1 MALGRNTIHKL
12 GKRIR
17 ETYGDGTGL
26 VDEKDLEML
35 QEYRLSYRDDIA
47 AVFKILY
54 DISKRVDKFSIVTYR
69 VKRIKSIVEKLKR
82 FPTAGLENFI
92 DIAGCR
98 CITAGNDSVY
108 KIVKKLRNNT
118 KLQIKQ
124 IKDYI
129 QEPQPEGYQSVHLY
143 VSLKDS
149 DKNAIEIQIRSR
161 KQHDWA
167 TLVEISDVIVEGARL
182 KEYNEPKDL
191 LNFHRILS
199 IPENNLDDSQRKIY
213 FDTIRKYN
221 YIDLLH
227 GVFMQNIALRYQW
240 INTHSSALKN
250 FYLIDSAVGKETII
264 KSYQTFQEAE
274 CAYFDRFKQDFNA
287 NLVLTQI
294 PQVTFEQLSTAY
306 SNYVLSTHNFI
317 GDCLSRCTI
326 EIRNAMQERNV
337 DKYRNALDLYLNVI
351 AHLIIRINQEIYAIN
366 NTSAL
371 KKNPKHREWTSD
383 LQKQIRQLE
392 ARRDKLRDLYRE
404 TRMYD
409 AFIITR
415 LRFQSCGKELSEKYD
430 QLVKQ
435 NLPAQIP
442 PDNGNPRNNI
452 EQDV

>member
-17 ETYGDGTGL
+17 ESYGDGTGK
-26 VDEKDLEML
+26 VEEKDLEML

-47 AVFKILY
+47 AIFKILY
-54 DISKRVDKFSIVTYR
+54 DISKRVDKYSIVTYR

-98 CITAGNDSVY
+98 CITASNDTVY
-108 KIVKKLRNNT
+108 QIVKKLRNNSR
-118 KLQIKQ
+118 LQIKQ

-129 QEPQPEGYQSVHLY
+129 QNPQPEGYQSIHLY

-149 DKNAIEIQIRSR
+149 DNNAIEIQIRSR
-161 KQHDWA
+161 RQHDWA
-167 TLVEISDVIVEGARL
+167 TLVEISDVIVKGARL
-182 KEYNEPKDL
+182 KEYSEPKDL
-191 LNFHRILS
+191 LDFHRILA
-199 IPENNLDDSQRKIY
+199 IPENQLNDSQRKIY

-227 GVFMQNIALRYQW
+227 SVFMQNIALRYQW
-240 INTHSSALKN
+240 INTYSSALKN
-250 FYLIDSAVGKETII
+250 FYLIESAVGKETII

-294 PQVTFEQLSTAY
+294 PLVTFEQLSTAY
-306 SNYVLSTHNFI
+306 SNYVLSTHNFTT
-317 GDCLSRCTI
+317 DCLSRCTS
-326 EIRNAMQERNV
+326 EIRTAMLERDV
-337 DKYRNALDLYLNVI
+337 DRYSKALDLYLNVI
-351 AHLIIRINQEIYAIN
+351 AHLIIRINQEIFSIN
-366 NTSAL
+366 NTSSL
-371 KKNPKHREWTSD
+371 RKNPKHREWTRD
-383 LQKQIRQLE
+383 LQMQIKQLE
-392 ARRDKLRDLYRE
+392 IRRDKLRDLYRE

-415 LRFQSCGKELSEKYD
+415 LRFQSCSKELSKKYE
-430 QLVKQ
+430 QLVQ
-435 NLPAQIP
+435 QSIHQQTSIN
-442 PDNGNPRNNI
+442 NGSQR
-452 EQDV
+452 EES